1 MNSHRPFQETYYQ
14 QRVLSSLRFAVIAAF
29 LVRGLLHHRLTMQ
42 RSQLSAHYANNF
54 AKKYTKKPRSFDQ
67 GKIRDAFNHILGL
80 KPRTLRFNYKAG
92 IIVSHF

>member
-54 AKKYTKKPRSFDQ
+54 AKKIHKKALVERPGHDY
-67 GKIRDAFNHILGL
+67 L
-80 KPRTLRFNYKAG
+80 
-92 IIVSHF
+92 VSDIFRV

>member
-54 AKKYTKKPRSFDQ
+54 AKKNTQKSP
-67 GKIRDAFNHILGL
+67 GL
-80 KPRTLRFNYKAG
+80 STRAKYEMPLTIF
-92 IIVSHF
+92 